1 MLILTQKTH
10 VAFESLKYPRTVV
23 WLVIV
28 LVCVGAVAVERV
40 TWRNVGSNVSTAL
53 LVLAGLSIMGL
64 TVASVPWWQS
74 VVPLVVWVSSL
85 YVVT

>member
-1 MLILTQKTH
+1 M
-10 VAFESLKYPRTVV
+10 

-40 TWRNVGSNVSTAL
+40 TWRNVGSYVSTAL

-64 TVASVPWWQS
+64 TLAGVPWWQS
-74 VVPLVVWVSSL
+74 IVPLVVWVSSL